1 VARSNCPDP
10 ISCNTAFSSLSVD
23 EIKSLLGIHKVEN
36 RIYWIDPKVI
46 DASTGRAVGADNL
59 ANSGFADQVFFN
71 PVAGEV
77 GNVPILTFDGPS
89 QFRVDLAVS
98 KRIRFTDQHRIEVK
112 GEAFNLTNTPSF
124 LRGDMDINSAT
135 FGRITQV
142 NVPSRVVQ
150 LSLRYE
156 F

>member
-1 VARSNCPDP
+1 M
-10 ISCNTAFSSLSVD
+10 
-23 EIKSLLGIHKVEN
+23 
-36 RIYWIDPKVI
+36 
-46 DASTGRAVGADNL
+46 
-59 ANSGFADQVFFN
+59 
-71 PVAGEV
+71 
-77 GNVPILTFDGPS
+77 
-89 QFRVDLAVS
+89 
-98 KRIRFTDQHRIEVK
+98 K